1 MWVCRT
7 PMDDIKQSLNTYSSE
22 GRIHQIEYAMK
33 AMNLGTTTI
42 GVRTKNFVVLCSEK
56 KLLSTLQN
64 PQSVRKHHKI
74 YDHIVLGFSGISGDT
89 KTIVKR
95 SRDFCISHT
104 HRYDENPKVERLLKH
119 LSSLSLQFGE
129 EDEAK
134 MIFRR
139 PFGVSLLIAGYDT
152 EPRLFS
158 LDPSGSYI
166 SYKAKAIGS
175 GHEAVG
181 GILEDEYDEFQELEP
196 SLRKMLQTL
205 AKVMKDKISRDNV
218 EVAIAAKDGIRF
230 LSPEEISE
238 YL

>member
-1 MWVCRT
+1 ME
-7 PMDDIKQSLNTYSSE
+7 DFKQSVNTYSSE

-42 GVRTKNFVVLCSEK
+42 GVKTKEFVILCSEK
-56 KLLSTLQN
+56 KILSTSQN
-64 PQSVRKHHKI
+64 PKSVVKHYKI

-104 HRYDENPKVERLLKH
+104 HMYGENASVERLLKY
-119 LSSLSLQFGE
+119 LSSLSLRFGE

-139 PFGVSLLIAGYDT
+139 PFGVSLIIAGFDT
-152 EPRLFS
+152 EPRLYS
-158 LDPSGSYI
+158 LDPSGSYV
-166 SYKAKAIGS
+166 SYKARAIGS
-175 GHEAVG
+175 GHEVVE
-181 GILEDEYDEFQELEP
+181 GILENEYEEYGELDQ
-196 SLRKMLQTL
+196 SLRKALHTL
-205 AKVMKDKISRDNV
+205 SKVMKDRINKDNV
-218 EVAIAAKDGIRF
+218 EVAIVSKEGIRF
-230 LSPEEISE
+230 LTPEDIST

>member
-1 MWVCRT
+1 ME
-7 PMDDIKQSLNTYSSE
+7 DFKQSVNTYSSE

-42 GVRTKNFVVLCSEK
+42 GVRTKEFVILCSEK
-56 KLLSTLQN
+56 KILSTLQN
-64 PQSVRKHHKI
+64 PKSVVKHYKI

-104 HRYDENPKVERLLKH
+104 HMYGENTSVERLLKY
-119 LSSLSLQFGE
+119 LSSLSLRFGE

-139 PFGVSLLIAGYDT
+139 PFGVSLIIAGFDT
-152 EPRLFS
+152 EPRLYS
-158 LDPSGSYI
+158 LDPSGSYV
-166 SYKAKAIGS
+166 SYKARAIGS
-175 GHEAVG
+175 GHEVVEG
-181 GILEDEYDEFQELEP
+181 VLENEYEEYRGLDQ
-196 SLRKMLQTL
+196 SLRKALHTL
-205 AKVMKDKISRDNV
+205 SKVMKDRINKDNV
-218 EVAIAAKDGIRF
+218 EVAVVTKEGSKF
-230 LSPEEISE
+230 LTPEDISA

>member
-1 MWVCRT
+1 MESF
-7 PMDDIKQSLNTYSSE
+7 KQSVNSYSSE

-42 GVRTKNFVVLCSEK
+42 GVRTNEFVILCSEK
-56 KLLSTLQN
+56 KLLSKLQN
-64 PQSVRKHHKI
+64 PQSVKKHYKI
-74 YDHIVLGFSGISGDT
+74 YDHIALGFSGISGDT

-95 SRDFCISHT
+95 SRDFCLSHT
-104 HRYDENPKVERLLKH
+104 HMYDEDAGVERLLKY

-139 PFGVSLLIAGYDT
+139 PFGVSLLIAGFDT
-152 EPRLFS
+152 KPRLFS

-166 SYKAKAIGS
+166 SHKAKAIGS
-175 GHEAVG
+175 GHEVIG
-181 GILEDEYDEFQELEP
+181 VMLEDDYEEYQELDS
-196 SLRKMLQTL
+196 SLKKILQTL
-205 AKVMKDKISRDNV
+205 AKAMKDKITKDNV
-218 EVAIAAKDGIRF
+218 EVAIVAKEGTKF
-230 LSPEEISE
+230 LSPDDIEV

>member
-1 MWVCRT
+1 ME
-7 PMDDIKQSLNTYSSE
+7 DFKQSVNTYSSE

-42 GVRTKNFVVLCSEK
+42 GVRTKEFVILCSEK
-56 KLLSTLQN
+56 KILSTLQN
-64 PQSVRKHHKI
+64 PKSVVKHYKI

-104 HRYDENPKVERLLKH
+104 HMYGENISVERLLKY
-119 LSSLSLQFGE
+119 LSSLSLRFGE

-139 PFGVSLLIAGYDT
+139 PFGVSLIIAGFDT
-152 EPRLFS
+152 EPRLYS

-175 GHEAVG
+175 GHEVVE
-181 GILEDEYDEFQELEP
+181 GILENEYEEYSGLDQ
-196 SLRKMLQTL
+196 SLRKVLCTL
-205 AKVMKDKISRDNV
+205 SKVMKDKISKDNV
-218 EVAIAAKDGIRF
+218 EVVVVTQEESKF
-230 LSPEEISE
+230 LTPEEVSV

>member
-1 MWVCRT
+1 MEEF
-7 PMDDIKQSLNTYSSE
+7 KQSVNTYNSE

-42 GVRTKNFVVLCSEK
+42 GLRTDEFVVLCSEK
-56 KLLSTLQN
+56 KLLSKLQN
-64 PQSVRKHHKI
+64 PQSVRKHYKI

-89 KTIVKR
+89 KTIVKK

-104 HRYDENPKVERLLKH
+104 HMYEENVNVERLLKY
-119 LSSLSLQFGE
+119 LSSLSLRFSE

-139 PFGVSLLIAGYDT
+139 PFGVSLLIAGFDT
-152 EPRLFS
+152 KPRLFS

-175 GHEAVG
+175 GHEVVG
-181 GILEDEYDEFQELEP
+181 GMLEEEYEEYGELDP
-196 SLRKMLQTL
+196 SLRKILQTL
-205 AKVMKDKISRDNV
+205 AKAMKDKISEDNV
-218 EVAIAAKDGIRF
+218 EVAIVTKEGVRF
-230 LSPEEISE
+230 LLPDEIAV

>member
-1 MWVCRT
+1 ME
-7 PMDDIKQSLNTYSSE
+7 DFKQSVNTYSSE

-42 GVRTKNFVVLCSEK
+42 GVKTKEFVILCSEK
-56 KLLSTLQN
+56 KILSTLQN
-64 PQSVRKHHKI
+64 PKSVVKHYKI

-104 HRYDENPKVERLLKH
+104 HMYGENASVERLLKY
-119 LSSLSLQFGE
+119 LSSLSLRFGE

-139 PFGVSLLIAGYDT
+139 PFGVSLIIAGFDT
-152 EPRLFS
+152 EPRLYS
-158 LDPSGSYI
+158 LDPSGSYV
-166 SYKAKAIGS
+166 SYKARAIGS
-175 GHEAVG
+175 GHEVVE
-181 GILEDEYDEFQELEP
+181 GILENEYEEYGELDQ
-196 SLRKMLQTL
+196 SLRKALHTL
-205 AKVMKDKISRDNV
+205 SKVMKDRINKDNV
-218 EVAIAAKDGIRF
+218 EVAIVSKEGIRF
-230 LSPEEISE
+230 LTPEDIST